1 MQFTDSQKEKIINNF
16 LDWCE
21 KLGYSDPDDPV
32 RIDIIAGLPVAVR
45 KPIQS
50 IRFDVDLTKS
60 KQNTTME

>member
-1 MQFTDSQKEKIINNF
+1 MRDPEKEKIINNF

-21 KLGYSDPDDPV
+21 RIGYSGDEGIRV
-32 RIDIIAGLPVAVR
+32 KIVGGLPLAVER
-45 KPIQS
+45 PTQS